1 LEDVIAGSRWGFQQM
16 YENSVM
22 ALHKLLELPRTAKA
36 LANPSSDVSCKIT
49 AIPTQITYLE
59 NGIKYYGIEVT
70 CKDGRQYAIQAYG
83 DEAEALFSEAH
94 KCVLC
99 GNSVKEEEKGNL
111 IEEKT
116 ENGHLVFVENNCQYQ
131 LKRFE
136 SVYGKEFFEYQ

>member
-1 LEDVIAGSRWGFQQM
+1 MAGSRWGFQQM

-59 NGIKYYGIEVT
+59 NGIKYYCIEVT
-70 CKDGRQYAIQAYG
+70 CEDGRQYAIQAYG
-83 DEAEALFSEAH
+83 DEAETLFCEAH

-99 GNSVKEEEKGNL
+99 GNSVKEEEKRSL
-111 IEEKT
+111 IEKKT
-116 ENGHLVFVENNCQYQ
+116 ENGHLVFIEDNCQ
-131 LKRFE
+131 
-136 SVYGKEFFEYQ
+136 